1 MRAFSFLILV
11 AGVLAAGSGALAQDA
26 AVPDDPRQLVT
37 MPPIART
44 VMRED
49 MIDHLGAL
57 TEIVGLL
64 AADKLKEAGEVAEKR
79 MGRSTMGK
87 HAARTRGKG
96 PGRFMPPEMHGIAMA
111 GHDAASEFAK
121 VAATGDKAQ
130 TLAALQA
137 LTSTCVACHASYRT
151 R

>member
-1 MRAFSFLILV
+1 MRALSSLILL
-11 AGVLAAGSGALAQDA
+11 AGVLAASPAIRAQD
-26 AVPDDPRQLVT
+26 VPAPEDPRQFVT

-57 TEIVGLL
+57 NEILGLM

-79 MGRSTMGK
+79 MGRSAMGK
-87 HAARTRGKG
+87 HAARTRGQG
-96 PGRFMPPEMHGIAMA
+96 PGRFMPPEMHAIALA

-121 VAATGDKAQ
+121 LAATGDKAK
-130 TLAALQA
+130 TLAALQQ

>member
-1 MRAFSFLILV
+1 MAVSL
-11 AGVLAAGSGALAQDA
+11 GALAQD
-26 AVPDDPRQLVT
+26 VPVPEDTRQMVT
-37 MPPIART
+37 MPPISRA

-57 TEIVGLL
+57 NEILGLM

-87 HAARTRGKG
+87 HAARTRGQG
-96 PGRFMPPEMHGIAMA
+96 PGRFMPPEMHGIGMA

-121 VAATGDKAQ
+121 VAATGDRTKAI
-130 TLAALQA
+130 AALQE

>member
-1 MRAFSFLILV
+1 MRPFPPLFAL
-11 AGVLAAGSGALAQDA
+11 AGTLAAFGSALAQDPA
-26 AVPDDPRQLVT
+26 ATEDARQLIA

-57 TEIVGLL
+57 NEILGLM
-64 AADKLKEAGEVAEKR
+64 AADKLKEAGDVAEKR

-87 HAARTRGKG
+87 HAARTRGQG
-96 PGRFMPPEMHGIAMA
+96 PGRFMPPEMHGIGMA

-121 VAATGDKAQ
+121 VAASGDKARA
-130 TLAALQA
+130 LAALQD
-137 LTSTCVACHASYRT
+137 LTGTCVACHAAYRT

>member
-1 MRAFSFLILV
+1 MRAFPSLNCL
-11 AGVLAAGSGALAQDA
+11 AGAMAVSLGALAQD
-26 AVPDDPRQLVT
+26 VPVPEDTRQMVT
-37 MPPIART
+37 MPPISRA
-44 VMRED
+44 VLRED

-57 TEIVGLL
+57 NEILGLL

-87 HAARTRGKG
+87 HAARTRGQG
-96 PGRFMPPEMHGIAMA
+96 PGRYMPQEMHAIGIA

-121 VAATGDKAQ
+121 VAATGDKAKA
-130 TLAALQA
+130 LAALQG

>member
-1 MRAFSFLILV
+1 MRAIPSLIL
-11 AGVLAAGSGALAQDA
+11 LAGALAAAQVAPAQDV
-26 AVPDDPRQLVT
+26 AVPDDTRQLVT

-57 TEIVGLL
+57 NEILGLM
-64 AADKLKEAGEVAEKR
+64 AADKLREAGEVAEKR
-79 MGRSTMGK
+79 MGRSTMGR
-87 HAARTRGKG
+87 HAARTRGQG
-96 PGRFMPPEMHGIAMA
+96 PGRFMPPEMHGIGMA

-121 VAATGDKAQ
+121 VAATGDKAKA
-130 TLAALQA
+130 LAALQA
-137 LTSTCVACHASYRT
+137 LTSICVACHASYRT